1 VLWRAAYEP
10 QVLGPFPVPTF
21 DGVLVGGFDVLS
33 LSEMEIWMRLLESSG
48 IDWRFGLVGDWDVS
62 DLVRPSRLSRCMRLE
77 EFWRSAVSPD
87 RVERSFC
94 AFVRDGVAV
103 RTVVGPPT
111 EEVWEEFERL
121 MVGA

>member
-1 VLWRAAYEP
+1 
-10 QVLGPFPVPTF
+10 VP
-21 DGVLVGGFDVLS
+21 
-33 LSEMEIWMRLLESSG
+33 
-48 IDWRFGLVGDWDVS
+48 
-62 DLVRPSRLSRCMRLE
+62 PSRLSRFLRLD
-77 EFWRSAVSPD
+77 EFWRSAVRQD
-87 RVERSFC
+87 RPERSFC